1 MWSLWCLGCVIKAFV
16 ELLAYYVQIKNGS
29 FVCNVIGMIDIQTHK
44 AIYFPM
50 LYGKDM
56 FGYGDLKFR
65 TVIQNDEPSSEERF
79 SYIDVNSVKI
89 KTEVSVSC

>member
-1 MWSLWCLGCVIKAFV
+1 MRTSQAQKALTAGVFRVQVWVHLLKIV

-29 FVCNVIGMIDIQTHK
+29 FVCNVIGMIDIQAHK

-65 TVIQNDEPSSEERF
+65 TVIQNDE
-79 SYIDVNSVKI
+79 KI
-89 KTEVSVSC
+89 F